1 MLTDKVDRILTHKVF
16 GIPIFLG
23 IMGLVFLLTFTLGDG
38 IKGVFEGWLESFSE
52 GAADALLAINAGPI
66 LTSLIVDG
74 IIAGVGTVLT
84 FLPNIAILF
93 LLLAFLE
100 DSGYMAR
107 VAYIMNGIMGKIG
120 LSGKAFIPMLLGFG
134 CTVPAIMATRT
145 LENARDRRKT
155 ILITPFMS
163 CSAKIPIYVLITGMF
178 FEKYASLVA
187 LSMYIIGLV
196 TGLITAFVATKIE
209 DRADKLTGAKD
220 SVEVNHLLIELP
232 EYKTPNLYS
241 IAIYV
246 WENVKEYITKAG
258 TTIFLA
264 SVVLWFILRFGTG
277 GYVEDMSQSFGA
289 AVGRFLAPILKPA
302 GLGFWQIG
310 VALIAGLA
318 AKEVVASS
326 LGILFGITNLD
337 SIAGLSAMNE
347 SLAALGFGS
356 LNAFSMMIFVLFYTP
371 CVAAIAVISQ
381 ELKSVKWTT
390 FVVVFQIVFAWLAS
404 TLFYQVAS
412 LFI

>member
-1 MLTDKVDRILTHKVF
+1 
-16 GIPIFLG
+16 
-23 IMGLVFLLTFTLGDG
+23 
-38 IKGVFEGWLESFSE
+38 
-52 GAADALLAINAGPI
+52 
-66 LTSLIVDG
+66 
-74 IIAGVGTVLT
+74 
-84 FLPNIAILF
+84 
-93 LLLAFLE
+93 
-100 DSGYMAR
+100 
-107 VAYIMNGIMGKIG
+107 
-120 LSGKAFIPMLLGFG
+120 
-134 CTVPAIMATRT
+134 
-145 LENARDRRKT
+145 
-155 ILITPFMS
+155 
-163 CSAKIPIYVLITGMF
+163 
-178 FEKYASLVA
+178 
-187 LSMYIIGLV
+187 
-196 TGLITAFVATKIE
+196 
-209 DRADKLTGAKD
+209 
-220 SVEVNHLLIELP
+220 
-232 EYKTPNLYS
+232 
-241 IAIYV
+241 
-246 WENVKEYITKAG
+246 
-258 TTIFLA
+258 
-264 SVVLWFILRFGTG
+264 
-277 GYVEDMSQSFGA
+277 MSQSFGA

-390 FVVVFQIVFAWLAS
+390 FVVVFQIVFVRLAS